1 MPTLVKSMILGFG
14 LAAGMSVG
22 VYAQT
27 VAYPTAPYPTVAYP
41 AAPYPTVAYPAAPYP
56 SVAALPPDGVTVA
69 PAPPVAAAPAAPAAV
84 VVPTHGPDPGRGW
97 YPTEKQT
104 RVVVPSPEWIGPRP
118 N

>member
-1 MPTLVKSMILGFG
+1 MPTFVKSMILGLG
-14 LAAGMSVG
+14 LAAGMSAG
-22 VYAQT
+22 VYAQ
-27 VAYPTAPYPTVAYP
+27 TVAYP
-41 AAPYPTVAYPAAPYP
+41 AAPYPTVAYPTVAYPAAPYSTAP
-56 SVAALPPDGVTVA
+56 SIAALPPNAVAVA
-69 PAPPVAAAPAAPAAV
+69 PAPPAAAAPVAPVAV